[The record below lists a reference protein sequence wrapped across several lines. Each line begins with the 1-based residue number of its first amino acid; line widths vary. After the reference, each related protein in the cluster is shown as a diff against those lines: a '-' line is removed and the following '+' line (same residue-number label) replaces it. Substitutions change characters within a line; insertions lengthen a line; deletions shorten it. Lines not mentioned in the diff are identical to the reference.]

1 MMATA
6 AALDSVAPALLL
18 RGFRLDEI
26 QQQSL
31 RRLLRILHHTKPA
44 E

>member
-6 AALDSVAPALLL
+6 AALDSVVPALLL
-18 RGFRLDEI
+18 RGWRLDEI
-26 QQQSL
+26 RRQSL
-31 RRLLRILHHTKPA
+31 RRLLRILHHMKPA

>member
-1 MMATA
+1 MMVTA
-6 AALDSVAPALLL
+6 AALDSVTPALLL

-26 QQQSL
+26 RQQSL
-31 RRLLRILHHTKPA
+31 RRLLRILNHMKPA

>member
-1 MMATA
+1 MLTA
-6 AALDSVAPALLL
+6 ATLDSVTPALLL

-26 QQQSL
+26 RQQSL
-31 RRLLRILHHTKPA
+31 RRLLRILNHMKPA